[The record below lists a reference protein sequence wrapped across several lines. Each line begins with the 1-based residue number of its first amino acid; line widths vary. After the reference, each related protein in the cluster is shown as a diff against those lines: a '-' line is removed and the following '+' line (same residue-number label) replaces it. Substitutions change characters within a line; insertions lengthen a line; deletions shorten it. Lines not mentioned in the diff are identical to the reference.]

1 MARPPLVS
9 RRAVL
14 AAGAGS
20 LLLAAC
26 GGKGDDGGSGASTPV
41 PGRNLLMFTPP
52 QGALVTGAEQ
62 RLCLGV
68 ADAQG
73 VPLADV
79 PDRIEFT
86 IRADGAQ
93 TTTSHPAEA
102 HAEGLAAA
110 YYPVTFTLD
119 EAGLYEI
126 GATIDG
132 EALTPRPFQLTDDIP
147 VPTPGDALPPVA
159 TPTTADHRGVDPICT
174 RSPACPF
181 HEVSLTDALAGG
193 GPVAFLIATPE
204 FCQTAIC
211 GPVLDVL
218 LDLAPDHPD
227 VTFVHAEV
235 YADPRDVS
243 DITQAQ
249 LAPATE
255 AYQLGWEPC
264 LFLADSSGTLVT
276 RLDTIYDRAE
286 ADAALGALA

>member
-1 MARPPLVS
+1 MAGPPLLS

-14 AAGAGS
+14 IGGAGT

-26 GGKGDDGGSGASTPV
+26 GGKDDDGSASTDTV
-41 PGRNLLMFTPP
+41 PSRNLLMFTPP

-62 RLCLGV
+62 RLCLGL
-68 ADAQG
+68 ADAEG
-73 VPLADV
+73 VPLAEV
-79 PDRIEFT
+79 PDRIDFT

-93 TTTSHPAEA
+93 ATTSHPAQA

-119 EAGLYEI
+119 QAGLYEI

-132 EALTPRPFQLTDDIP
+132 EALTPRPFQLADEIP
-147 VPTPGDALPPVA
+147 VPTPGDALAPVA

-181 HEVSLTDALAGG
+181 HDVSLTDALAEG

-264 LFLADSSGTLVT
+264 LFLADSSGTLVS

-286 ADAALGALA
+286 ADEALRALT